1 MPPHEQDPPAK
12 GRLRLVQTTD
22 IHGSL
27 LPFDYALDRP
37 TQAGSLVQAADVID
51 ELRADDIETL
61 VLDCGDMLQG
71 TPLADPT
78 VGPGLGPPVIA
89 AMNRIGYD
97 AATIGNHD
105 LDHGAVP
112 LARALRLAR
121 FPVIASN
128 LRAGGELGRLMSPSL
143 ILDRRIRLSD
153 GQFAPIRIGL
163 VGILP
168 PQVSA
173 WTAGSFDPP
182 LETTGIVDT
191 VAATSAQLR
200 TKGADI
206 VVVLSHSG
214 EGVHGDV
221 DDGENVAGLLRQ
233 LHGIDA
239 VLAGHTHKI
248 SPAAG
253 QVAQCGAGPAP
264 LVAAGALGQV
274 VGVIE
279 LDLERARSGRWNRT
293 AAQARVI
300 PTATRSGTGCTA
312 CRIRT
317 DLKPAH
323 DAARQ
328 RQNTILQRAPVPVTS
343 HFSMVM
349 PDLAQACLAAAIRT
363 TALRLLDDHGGPD
376 APLLV
381 GVPPMSAG
389 GYGGPDNYVDAP
401 DGIVRRRHIGQLFQF
416 PNPVALIEV
425 SGFQIADWLEQA
437 VSIFHRVRPGERG
450 QELIAPSA
458 APYNFDSLHGLCYE
472 IDLSAPARYSP
483 DGRLRDGQ
491 ASRVRCLTWQGR
503 ALGPG
508 DRFVVATSSFR
519 ASSGGHIRALEGTVP
534 FAQSRR
540 TIPDI
545 LARWFSSAEWRLPVV
560 EQTWRFARVPD
571 ASAVFL
577 TGPRATAPST
587 PDCPAAWATG
597 RKRDGFALF
606 ELELDRASLANP
618 GHRLYLAR

>member
-1 MPPHEQDPPAK
+1 MPPLTQDPPAR

-22 IHGSL
+22 LHGSL
-27 LPFDYALDRP
+27 LPFDYALDRT
-37 TQAGSLVQAADVID
+37 TQAGCLVQAADVID
-51 ELRADDIETL
+51 ELREDDIETL

-71 TPLADPT
+71 TPLADPP
-78 VGPGLGPPVIA
+78 VRGGLGTPVIA

-112 LARALRLAR
+112 LARAVRLAR

-128 LRAGGELGRLMSPSL
+128 LRHGGDLGCLLRPTL
-143 ILDRRIRLSD
+143 ILDRRIKLSN

-163 VGILP
+163 VGVLP

-182 LETTGIVDT
+182 LETTDIVDT

-200 TKGADI
+200 TNGADI

-221 DDGENVAGLLRQ
+221 DGGENVAGLLRQ
-233 LHGIDA
+233 LKGIDA
-239 VLAGHTHKI
+239 VLAGHTHKV
-248 SPAAG
+248 SPAPG
-253 QVAQCGAGPAP
+253 QGAQTGAGPAP
-264 LVAAGALGQV
+264 LVAAGALGHI

-279 LDLERARSGRWNRT
+279 LDLERNGRGTWTRMAASART
-293 AAQARVI
+293 L
-300 PTATRSGTGCTA
+300 PTATRSGTGATA
-312 CRIRT
+312 CRIRA

-328 RQNTILQRAPVPVTS
+328 RQNTILQRSPVPITS

-349 PDLAQACLAAAIRT
+349 PDLAQACLAAAIRAK
-363 TALRLLDDHGGPD
+363 ALRLLADHGGSD

-389 GYGGPDNYVDAP
+389 GYGGPENYVDAH
-401 DGIVRRRHIGQLFQF
+401 DGIIRRRHVGQLFQF

-425 SGFQIADWLEQA
+425 SGSQIADWLERA
-437 VSIFHRVRPGERG
+437 VSIFHQVRPGKRG
-450 QELIAPSA
+450 QDLIAPSA

-472 IDLSAPARYSP
+472 IDLSTPARYSP

-491 ASRVRCLTWQGR
+491 ASRIRSLTWQGR
-503 ALGPG
+503 TLRPE
-508 DRFVVATSSFR
+508 DRFVVATSSHR
-519 ASSGGHIRALEGTVP
+519 ASSGGRVRALEGTVP
-534 FAQSRR
+534 FTQSRR

-545 LARWFSSAEWRLPVV
+545 LARWLSSPEWCPPPV
-560 EQTWRFARVPD
+560 ERTWRFGHIPG

-577 TGPRATAPST
+577 TGPTATPPSV
-587 PDCPAAWATG
+587 PDCPVAWATG

-618 GHRLYLAR
+618 GHRHYLAR